1 MNTTLGL
8 AAVFLP
14 AMVLLT
20 LYIVVITLDAIVG
33 RLSTWKQNKLGSHQR
48 PTNGC

>member
-20 LYIVVITLDAIVG
+20 LYMVVITLDAVTR
-33 RLSTWKQNKLGSHQR
+33 RLSTWK
-48 PTNGC
+48 TI

>member
-1 MNTTLGL
+1 MNTTANLIVMF
-8 AAVFLP
+8 AP

-33 RLSTWKQNKLGSHQR
+33 RISILWNR
-48 PTNGC
+48 I

>member
-1 MNTTLGL
+1 MNTTPQLI
-8 AAVFLP
+8 AVFAP

-33 RLSTWKQNKLGSHQR
+33 RISIWNRRNIKG
-48 PTNGC
+48 